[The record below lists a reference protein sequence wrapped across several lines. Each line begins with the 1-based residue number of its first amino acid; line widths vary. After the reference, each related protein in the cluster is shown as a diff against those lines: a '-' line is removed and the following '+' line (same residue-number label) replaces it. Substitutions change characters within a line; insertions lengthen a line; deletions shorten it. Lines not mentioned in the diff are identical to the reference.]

1 MFIPFDEAGKTS
13 QTHGTKYA
21 GSTSQGEMQKAFL
34 QIAIKKYERMSV
46 LASEAINPL
55 LNTLQRS
62 ILRKEFDRLRADIYE
77 MRQDTFN
84 GNQVFRGKIHE
95 VIEFFDSSGN
105 FSGLTWD
112 MPKQLAETENSADLD
127 NEIYLGTIRSY
138 AGQVEVKGQ
147 VGSANKNAWLGAND
161 VANEGDRRWVTSTE
175 SADG

>member
-1 MFIPFDEAGKTS
+1 
-13 QTHGTKYA
+13 
-21 GSTSQGEMQKAFL
+21 
-34 QIAIKKYERMSV
+34 
-46 LASEAINPL
+46 
-55 LNTLQRS
+55 
-62 ILRKEFDRLRADIYE
+62 
-77 MRQDTFN
+77 
-84 GNQVFRGKIHE
+84 
-95 VIEFFDSSGN
+95 
-105 FSGLTWD
+105 

>member
-1 MFIPFDEAGKTS
+1 
-13 QTHGTKYA
+13 
-21 GSTSQGEMQKAFL
+21 
-34 QIAIKKYERMSV
+34 MSV

-55 LNTLQRS
+55 LNTLERS

-138 AGQVEVKGQ
+138 AGQVL
-147 VGSANKNAWLGAND
+147 SLIHI
-161 VANEGDRRWVTSTE
+161 
-175 SADG
+175 

>member
-1 MFIPFDEAGKTS
+1 MCIRD
-13 QTHGTKYA
+13 
-21 GSTSQGEMQKAFL
+21 
-34 QIAIKKYERMSV
+34 
-46 LASEAINPL
+46 
-55 LNTLQRS
+55 RS

-161 VANEGDRRWVTSTE
+161 VANEGDWRWVTGME
-175 SADG
+175 SADGGTPVADGYLMGE